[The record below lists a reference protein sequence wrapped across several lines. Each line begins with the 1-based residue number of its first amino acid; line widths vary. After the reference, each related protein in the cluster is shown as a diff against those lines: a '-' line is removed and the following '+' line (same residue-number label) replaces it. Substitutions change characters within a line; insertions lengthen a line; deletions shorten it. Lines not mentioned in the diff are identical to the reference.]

1 VRGRGL
7 DAIAAVFEELNLAKP
22 TAAMKASVL
31 VASGSEE
38 TESYMPRDATIISEA
53 IKGRGITVVD
63 VILALHK
70 RGFTEEASNLLNVVK
85 LRVSGD
91 YLQTSA
97 VVRDGKV
104 LSAVNDPNDYAGP
117 GTGYRLGAARREEI
131 VHIRDVL
138 DQETVLRDQARH
150 AKAEGRR
157 ILYRDHGPAEPGTDP
172 MEVVIGISPAFGLKL
187 YQTTAGHS
195 LAAVLRAMMDG
206 IRSKGG
212 TPRIVRFMHTAD
224 TSFLGLSAA
233 GLAGSGV
240 GIGIQ
245 SKGTSVI
252 HQRGRLPHQNL
263 ELFSNAPITKL
274 EHYRRFGENA
284 ATYAKGEMPDPVV
297 VPTHGEAMGA
307 RFHAQTAII
316 YAIETS
322 LTTEGAK
329 PENVEI
335 KLLEGA
341 A

>member
-1 VRGRGL
+1 
-7 DAIAAVFEELNLAKP
+7 
-22 TAAMKASVL
+22 M
-31 VASGSEE
+31 
-38 TESYMPRDATIISEA
+38 
-53 IKGRGITVVD
+53 
-63 VILALHK
+63 
-70 RGFTEEASNLLNVVK
+70 
-85 LRVSGD
+85 RVSGD

-104 LSAVNDPNDYAGP
+104 ISAVNDPNDYAGP
-117 GTGYRLGAARREEI
+117 GTGYRLSDARRQEI

-157 ILYRDHGPAEPGTDP
+157 IAYRDHGPAEPGTDP

-206 IRSKGG
+206 IRAKGG
-212 TPRIVRFMHTAD
+212 KPRIVRFLHTAD

-245 SKGTSVI
+245 AKGTAVI
-252 HQRGRLPHQNL
+252 HQKGRLPHQNL

-322 LTTEGAK
+322 LTSEGAK

-335 KLLEGA
+335 RLLEGA